1 MKRAISLLVA
11 IVMIISMIPSV
22 YATDE
27 SIAIDSVEQIAVALN
42 ADNGY
47 FASYT
52 WTPTADGELSL
63 YQYTEK
69 EIEVTLTQGDNFA
82 TSYNDDIYGFAV
94 SMDVLAGEEVLID
107 VIGAVEED
115 VAFEITGNFMQKA
128 GMTQDNPIHLNDLE
142 NVVTNKGTQWYA
154 GYFSGTELFVTGPE
168 GFTVTYN
175 GEVTEDWWGEVTM
188 LVSSPNP
195 RMPVV
200 FAITGDG
207 EFNVNFVYP
216 QGSQMNPA
224 ELYTD
229 MTNYAGIQAGSQGY
243 YLNWTAPS
251 AGTLTLGIRAED
263 ADWNPMGWTYVVNNL
278 TTYVYG
284 DTQWSDSDPVMD
296 TTELTVAAGDQIEI
310 IVNTYDPANPWSA
323 PAGDVY
329 LDATFVCE
337 THGTSAYADNYDGTH
352 NVLCQDCATVLGTE
366 AHTFVEGVC
375 ACGAEIDGVE
385 TNPRDL
391 TSDLLYDEDYTAIVT
406 VPAGTTFYCMAYRV
420 NGMTMTINDGEE
432 ILCTTDDMMTP
443 YVWTLVNDGTEE
455 MQFVIKVVFPV
466 GAKENPAALTTDMS
480 NYAGVQEGGEGY
492 FLNWTAPADGTLSI
506 TFYAEDADWNE
517 LGWTY
522 AINNLTT
529 YTYGDTQWSDSDPV
543 VNPAEITVAAGDLV
557 EIMANTYDPAN
568 PWTAPAGD
576 LYVTA
581 AFACAEH
588 GETVCEDN
596 YDGTHNVNCAACGNT
611 LATEEHTYV
620 DGVCSCGASVPGT
633 AENPHDLTNDLL
645 YDGDFAA
652 TVTVP
657 ANTTYYCMAYRVNG
671 MTMTINDGTP
681 VECVTE
687 GMFVPYTWTIVNDG
701 AEAATYEVRVVFPVG
716 TQNNPEVIFRPA
728 YINVNIAE
736 GNNQGYYYKWMA
748 NADGTLVLTC
758 PTVEGVAYDVNM
770 TNMSTYAQVWLQ
782 DSTDGTISLDV
793 KAGDEVIIQVAVMPD
808 DAWNIPALQTAL
820 TGEFVFPMG
829 SQMNPEVIEELN
841 WYYGS
846 VNQAEGDFDGYYYTY
861 TASASGVATFYF
873 GFNEG
878 LENYVL
884 DIIVTNAQT
893 SKQMSLLQDGVDN
906 YGMELQV
913 PVNAG
918 DELSIQIVAIEDA
931 EGNYAPAANE
941 ISWCGNFAYPAGS
954 QQNPINI
961 EWEWN
966 DTYTVATAAVTVE
979 AGETVYFAGIAGM
992 ELTVNGVATEMGMD
1006 GAFAI
1011 DNLSDAQATYQLA
1024 LATPVGAYENP
1035 EIITV
1040 LPGSFSA
1047 SLKKDGQYNYVYY
1060 VTEDGTIT
1068 LTATEGVNITVDLL
1082 TYVEDSE
1089 WPISEQFALA
1099 EPVTDENWNYVGWNV
1114 SDSIVLDVVAGQ
1126 ELKIQ
1131 VVGLTDWSDWT
1142 TPAVDYTMEISAKGE
1157 ETAAITAQPQSV
1169 TVNSGETAVFS
1180 VATTGEVVSYKWQY
1194 KKLHV
1199 WFDTTMTGYN
1209 TDTLTVAATGARN
1222 GYDYRCIVTFA
1233 DGTKIISDAADMAV
1247 ETVINITNQPND
1259 QLTALGFKGQFT
1271 VAAEGE
1277 GLKYTWEYKRPE
1289 GERWIETGMEG
1300 ATKPTVYIETTTARD
1315 GYQYRCKITD
1325 ESGKVVYSDPATLTV
1340 LSFTKHPA
1348 DARTSAGANVNFTV
1362 ETNEAPLKYQWQ
1374 YSKDGNKWY
1383 DTTMPGYNTATL
1395 TVAATNARDGYQ
1407 YRCVITGAKS
1417 STVTSKVATL
1427 NVGEAAV
1434 ITAQPQDVT
1443 TVAGANAV
1451 FTVAATDVYTYQWQ
1465 YSKNGT
1471 TWYATAMNGA
1481 TTDTLT
1487 VEATAGR
1494 NGYQYRCQIVGTDG
1508 GVVYTNVATLTV
1520 G

>member
-69 EIEVTLTQGDNFA
+69 EIEVTLTQGENYA

-107 VIGAVEED
+107 VFGAVEED

-128 GMTQDNPIHLNDLE
+128 GVTQDNPIHLNDLE

-229 MTNYAGIQAGSQGY
+229 MANYAGIQAGSQGY

-284 DTQWSDSDPVMD
+284 DTQWSDSDPVVD

-506 TFYAEDADWNE
+506 SFYAEDADWNE

-543 VNPAEITVAAGDLV
+543 VNPAEITVAAGDLI

-581 AFACAEH
+581 VFACAEH

-596 YDGTHNVNCAACGNT
+596 YDGTHNVKCAACGNT

-687 GMFVPYTWTIVNDG
+687 GMFAPYTWTIVNDG

-736 GNNQGYYYKWMA
+736 GNDQGYYYKWMA

-770 TNMSTYAQVWLQ
+770 LNMSTYAQVWLQ

-793 KAGDEVIIQVAVMPD
+793 KAGDEVIIQVAAMPD

-820 TGEFVFPMG
+820 TGEFIYPVG
-829 SQMNPEVIEELN
+829 SQMNPEVIFRPAYIN
-841 WYYGS
+841 
-846 VNQAEGDFDGYYYTY
+846 VNIAEGNNQGYYYKW
-861 TASASGVATFYF
+861 TANADGTLVLTCPTVEGVAYDVNMLNMSTY
-873 GFNEG
+873 
-878 LENYVL
+878 
-884 DIIVTNAQT
+884 AQVW
-893 SKQMSLLQDGVDN
+893 LQDSTDGTISLDVK
-906 YGMELQV
+906 
-913 PVNAG
+913 AG
-918 DELSIQIVAIEDA
+918 DEVIIQVAAMPDDA
-931 EGNYAPAANE
+931 WNIPALQTALTGE
-941 ISWCGNFAYPAGS
+941 FIYPVGS
-954 QQNPINI
+954 QMNPEVLTSVAQINVSI
-961 EWEWN
+961 AAGNNQGYFYKW
-966 DTYTVATAAVTVE
+966 TAETDGQLKLTCPTVE
-979 AGETVYFAGIAGM
+979 
-992 ELTVNGVATEMGMD
+992 GVAYDVNMTNM
-1006 GAFAI
+1006 
-1011 DNLSDAQATYQLA
+1011 STYAQAWLVDST
-1024 LATPVGAYENP
+1024 
-1035 EIITV
+1035 
-1040 LPGSFSA
+1040 
-1047 SLKKDGQYNYVYY
+1047 
-1060 VTEDGTIT
+1060 DGTI
-1068 LTATEGVNITVDLL
+1068 
-1082 TYVEDSE
+1082 S
-1089 WPISEQFALA
+1089 
-1099 EPVTDENWNYVGWNV
+1099 
-1114 SDSIVLDVVAGQ
+1114 LDVKAGDEVQ
-1126 ELKIQ
+1126 IQ
-1131 VVGLTDWSDWT
+1131 VAAIPDASWNIPALNVVLTS
-1142 TPAVDYTMEISAKGE
+1142 G

-1348 DARTSAGANVNFTV
+1348 DARTFAGANVNFTV